1 MKCAL
6 RNKDK
11 KRIWEKKNNFEAIRP
26 VDKEKDRQ
34 TDRQTD
40 RHTDTQT
47 SRTFQEK
54 LKEPFLKTHL
64 QVLGSVDE
72 KFQPFS
78 SCGDLID
85 ILDHDA
91 LQLVYLSLD
100 LRHFGAVVVASGA
113 EIGVRRRRQL
123 GEISHLRHQSR

>member
-40 RHTDTQT
+40 RPTDRHTDIENIPRKVE
-47 SRTFQEK
+47 RTFSK
-54 LKEPFLKTHL
+54 H
-64 QVLGSVDE
+64 
-72 KFQPFS
+72 
-78 SCGDLID
+78 
-85 ILDHDA
+85 
-91 LQLVYLSLD
+91 SL
-100 LRHFGAVVVASGA
+100 ASP
-113 EIGVRRRRQL
+113 RFC
-123 GEISHLRHQSR
+123 